1 MMRKIGKVMM
11 MVVKKI
17 LMIYYD
23 ASMNKIENDFLKVN
37 IMFDWRDI

>member
-1 MMRKIGKVMM
+1 MM

-23 ASMNKIENDFLKVN
+23 ASMNKIEYYFLEVN
-37 IMFDWRDI
+37 KMFGWRDI